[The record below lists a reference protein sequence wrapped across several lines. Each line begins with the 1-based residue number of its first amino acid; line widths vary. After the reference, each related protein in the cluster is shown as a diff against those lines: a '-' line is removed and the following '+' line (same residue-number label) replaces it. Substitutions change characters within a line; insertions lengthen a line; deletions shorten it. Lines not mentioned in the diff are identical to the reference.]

1 MLTGRWGQVEGTGS
15 SGTLFV
21 GEMEVNHGG
30 GNIRVPEDVLHG
42 ADVGVGIEEMRC
54 KAMTEGVAGDAFGDR
69 GLFEGLFQLPL
80 HGVLEKMVS
89 GKASG
94 LRMSAELGGGEKK
107 TPGELQRGIGI
118 FPLKG
123 GREVHGGTI
132 VPEMFQMLLF
142 EFFDMLS
149 LRKSGWRGPGSL
161 ASRLRVSQ
169 SKASAHFRRRR
180 SQARIR
186 ADWMAWSNMLSRAS
200 LAEGGRLET
209 AIPFPGAIVILIG
222 AADLADQG

>member
-132 VPEMFQMLLF
+132 VPEMFAMLFF
-142 EFFDMLS
+142 ECGDV
-149 LRKSGWRGPGSL
+149 LREGVPQGAGERDEPVFPTFGIVDLDGVAVEIEVLDPKSHRFADPQSGSVHEL
-161 ASRLRVSQ
+161 GCQ
-169 SKASAHFRRRR
+169 
-180 SQARIR
+180 QAM
-186 ADWMAWSNMLSRAS
+186 AD
-200 LAEGGRLET
+200 
-209 AIPFPGAIVILIG
+209 V
-222 AADLADQG
+222 ADGE